1 LIKAGSSGHNVG
13 PKQAGLSSV
22 ERFCSRHAPAWRRSM
37 VLTNEDMVDLVAFR
51 RKLHRTPELSR
62 EEGQTAQEVRAFLTA
77 TGPDRIITGLGGH
90 GIAAIY
96 QGKEPG
102 PTVMVRAELDG
113 LPIEE
118 ISDAPHRSIVPGKAH
133 LCGHD
138 GHMAILAGLARALG
152 RQRPQ
157 RGRAILL
164 FQPAEEDGSG
174 AAAVVADPRFREI
187 SPDFA
192 FALHNLPGLPF
203 GHVALAEGPVN
214 CASRGMRI
222 VLNGKTAHASMPET
236 GTSPVPVVAELMPAL
251 TALGRGGPMD
261 DDFAM
266 VTITHVKIG
275 EPAFGVAPA
284 RAEIWATLRTLT
296 DSGMEDLSVSAE
308 HLVLSAARE
317 KGLSVEISHD
327 DIFQHCENAPEA
339 VAHLRRA
346 LDEEGV
352 SHDTGNLPLRAS
364 EDFGRFGQRA
374 PAAMFFLGAGKNH
387 PSLHNPDYDFPDDLI
402 GIGARVTLR
411 NLLG

>member
-1 LIKAGSSGHNVG
+1 
-13 PKQAGLSSV
+13 
-22 ERFCSRHAPAWRRSM
+22 M

-51 RKLHRTPELSR
+51 RKLHRAPELSR
-62 EEGQTAQEVRAFLTA
+62 EEAQTAREVHAFLASTR
-77 TGPDRIITGLGGH
+77 PDRIVTGLGGH
-90 GIAAIY
+90 GLAAIY
-96 QGKEPG
+96 EGKAPG

-118 ISDAPHRSIVPGKAH
+118 ISDLPYRSAMPGKAH

-157 RGRAILL
+157 RGRAVLL

-192 FALHNLPGLPF
+192 FALHNLPGLPL
-203 GHVALAEGPVN
+203 GRVALVEGPVN

-222 VLNGKTAHASMPET
+222 ILNGKTAHASMPET
-236 GTSPVPVVAELMPAL
+236 GISPVDVVAELMPAL
-251 TALGRGGPMD
+251 TALGRGGPLD

-266 VTITHVKIG
+266 VTVTHVKIG
-275 EPAFGVAPA
+275 EPAFGVAPG

-296 DSGMEDLSVSAE
+296 DAGMEDLCVSAE

-317 KGLSVEISHD
+317 KGLSVEVSHD
-327 DIFQHCENAPEA
+327 DIFLHCENAPEA
-339 VAHLRRA
+339 VAHLRHA

-352 SHDTGNLPLRAS
+352 PHDEGDLPMRAS
-364 EDFGRFGQRA
+364 EDFGRFGQKA
-374 PAAMFFLGAGKNH
+374 PAAMFFLGAGENH

-402 GIGARVTLR
+402 GIGARVFMRTLR

>member
-1 LIKAGSSGHNVG
+1 
-13 PKQAGLSSV
+13 
-22 ERFCSRHAPAWRRSM
+22 M
-37 VLTNEDMVDLVAFR
+37 VLTNQDMVELVAFR
-51 RKLHRTPELSR
+51 HKLHRMPELSR
-62 EEGQTAQEVRAFLTA
+62 EEAQTAQEIRAVLVA
-77 TGPDRIITGLGGH
+77 TNPDRLITGLGGH
-90 GIAAIY
+90 GIAAVY
-96 QGKEPG
+96 EGAQPG
-102 PTVMVRAELDG
+102 PTVMIRAELDG

-118 ISDAPHRSIVPGKAH
+118 ISEIPYRSTVPGKGH

-138 GHMAILAGLARALG
+138 GHMTILTGLARLLG
-152 RQRPQ
+152 RRRPQ
-157 RGRAILL
+157 SGRVVLL

-174 AAAVVADPRFREI
+174 AAAVVADPRFRELT
-187 SPDFA
+187 PDFA
-192 FALHNLPGLPF
+192 FALHNLPGLAL
-203 GHVALAEGPVN
+203 GKVALTEGPVN

-236 GTSPVPVVAELMPAL
+236 GISPVSVVAELMPAL
-251 TALGRGGPMD
+251 TALGRGGPLD
-261 DDFAM
+261 EDFAM
-266 VTITHVKIG
+266 VTITHAKIG

-296 DSGMEDLSVSAE
+296 DESMEELCVSAE
-308 HLVLSAARE
+308 HLVLSAATQ

-346 LDEEGV
+346 LDEEGIV
-352 SHDTGNLPLRAS
+352 HDRGDLPMRAS

-374 PAAMFFLGAGKNH
+374 PAAMFFLGAGENH

-402 GIGARVTLR
+402 GIGTRVFMRTIR

>member
-1 LIKAGSSGHNVG
+1 
-13 PKQAGLSSV
+13 
-22 ERFCSRHAPAWRRSM
+22 M
-37 VLTNEDMVDLVAFR
+37 VLTNQDMVELVAFR
-51 RKLHRTPELSR
+51 HKLHRMPELSR
-62 EEGQTAQEVRAFLTA
+62 EEAQTAQEIRAVLVA
-77 TGPDRIITGLGGH
+77 TNPDRLITGLGGH
-90 GIAAIY
+90 GIAAVY
-96 QGKEPG
+96 EGAQPG
-102 PTVMVRAELDG
+102 PTVMIRAELDG

-118 ISDAPHRSIVPGKAH
+118 ISEIPYRSAVPGKGH

-138 GHMAILAGLARALG
+138 GHMTILTGLARLLG
-152 RQRPQ
+152 RRRPQ
-157 RGRAILL
+157 SGRVVLL

-174 AAAVVADPRFREI
+174 AAAVVADPRFRELT
-187 SPDFA
+187 PDFA
-192 FALHNLPGLPF
+192 FALHNLPGLAL
-203 GHVALAEGPVN
+203 GKVALTEGPVN

-236 GTSPVPVVAELMPAL
+236 GISPVSVVAELMPAL
-251 TALGRGGPMD
+251 TALGRGGPLD
-261 DDFAM
+261 EDFAM
-266 VTITHVKIG
+266 VTITHAKIG

-296 DSGMEDLSVSAE
+296 DETMEELCVSAE
-308 HLVLSAARE
+308 HLVLSAATQ

-346 LDEEGV
+346 LDEEGIV
-352 SHDTGNLPLRAS
+352 HDRGDLPMRAS

-374 PAAMFFLGAGKNH
+374 PAAMFFLGAGESH

-402 GIGARVTLR
+402 GIGTRVFMRAIR

>member
-1 LIKAGSSGHNVG
+1 
-13 PKQAGLSSV
+13 
-22 ERFCSRHAPAWRRSM
+22 M
-37 VLTNEDMVDLVAFR
+37 VLSNEDMVELAAFR

-62 EEGQTAQEVRAFLTA
+62 EEVQTAREVRAFLAPTR
-77 TGPDRIITGLGGH
+77 PDRIITGLGGH

-96 QGKEPG
+96 EGRAPG

-118 ISDAPHRSIVPGKAH
+118 ISDLPHRSGVPGKAH

-138 GHMAILAGLARALG
+138 GHMAILAGLARVLG

-174 AAAVVADPRFREI
+174 AAAVVGDSRFREI

-192 FALHNLPGLPF
+192 FALHNLPGLPL

-236 GTSPVPVVAELMPAL
+236 GVSPVNVVAELMPAL
-251 TALGRGGPMD
+251 TALGRSGPMD
-261 DDFAM
+261 EDFAM
-266 VTITHVKIG
+266 VTVTHVKIG

-296 DSGMEDLSVSAE
+296 DSGMEDLCVSAE

-327 DIFQHCENAPEA
+327 DIFGHCENAPEA

-352 SHDTGNLPLRAS
+352 PHDKGDLPIRAS

-374 PAAMFFLGAGKNH
+374 PAAMFFLGAGENH

-402 GIGARVTLR
+402 GIGARVFMRTLR

>member
-1 LIKAGSSGHNVG
+1 
-13 PKQAGLSSV
+13 
-22 ERFCSRHAPAWRRSM
+22 M
-37 VLTNEDMVDLVAFR
+37 VLTNQDMVELVAFR
-51 RKLHRTPELSR
+51 HKLHRMPELSR
-62 EEGQTAQEVRAFLTA
+62 EEAQTAQEIRAVLVA
-77 TGPDRIITGLGGH
+77 TNPDRLITGLGGH
-90 GIAAIY
+90 GIAAVY
-96 QGKEPG
+96 EGAQPG
-102 PTVMVRAELDG
+102 PTVMIRAELDG

-118 ISDAPHRSIVPGKAH
+118 ISEIPYRSTVPGKGH

-138 GHMAILAGLARALG
+138 GHMTILTGLARLLG
-152 RQRPQ
+152 RRRPQ
-157 RGRAILL
+157 SGRAVLL

-174 AAAVVADPRFREI
+174 AAAVVADPRFRELT
-187 SPDFA
+187 PDFA
-192 FALHNLPGLPF
+192 FALHNLPGLAL
-203 GHVALAEGPVN
+203 GKVALTEGPVN

-236 GTSPVPVVAELMPAL
+236 GISPVSVVAELMPAL
-251 TALGRGGPMD
+251 TALGRGGPLD
-261 DDFAM
+261 EDFAM
-266 VTITHVKIG
+266 VTITHAKIG

-296 DSGMEDLSVSAE
+296 DESMEELCVSAE
-308 HLVLSAARE
+308 HLVLSAATQ

-346 LDEEGV
+346 LDEEGIV
-352 SHDTGNLPLRAS
+352 HDRGDLPMRAS

-374 PAAMFFLGAGKNH
+374 PAAMFFLGAGESH

-402 GIGARVTLR
+402 GIGTRVFMRTIR